1 MSLPVFLFFGKDK
14 EMIEFKNVSK
24 SFESI
29 EALKNIN
36 LLINPGDFFGVIGMS
51 GAGKSTLIRL
61 INGLILAD
69 EGQVFVDDLN
79 ISLLNEKELNQLRQ
93 KIGMIFQHF
102 NLINQKNVL
111 DNVTLPLK
119 LKGVSKQERMKKG
132 LAMLELVQL
141 KEKADAYP
149 AQLSGGQKQRVAI
162 ARALINDVDILL
174 CDEATSALDPIS
186 TQSILDLLK
195 SLHRKLGITIVMI
208 THEMKVIQQVCQ
220 KMAVLDNGECVE
232 TGRVK
237 DIFTHPKHPKTKELL
252 FVQDGIDFSNKD
264 RPQLRLI
271 FDGYNAFEPIISEL
285 VLHTKQAVNI
295 LWANTQE
302 VEDLIYGQ
310 MLIQVPSLSQELL
323 DFLETRNINYQ
334 VEEIG

>member
-1 MSLPVFLFFGKDK
+1 
-14 EMIEFKNVSK
+14 MIEFRNVSK
-24 SFESI
+24 QFE
-29 EALKNIN
+29 EVQALKNIN
-36 LLINPGDFFGVIGMS
+36 LNIQENDFFGVIGMS

-69 EGQVFVDDLN
+69 EGQVIVDN
-79 ISLLNEKELNQLRQ
+79 QQISLLKPNELNQLRQ
-93 KIGMIFQHF
+93 TIGMIFQHF

-119 LKGVSKQERMKKG
+119 LKGINKAQRDKKG
-132 LAMLELVQL
+132 LEMLELVQL
-141 KEKADAYP
+141 SDKSKAFP

-195 SLHRKLGITIVMI
+195 NLHKKLNLTIVMI
-208 THEMKVIQQVCQ
+208 THEMKVIQQVCH

-232 TGRVK
+232 QGRVL
-237 DIFTHPKHPKTKELL
+237 DLFTHPKHQKTKELL
-252 FVQDGIDFSNKD
+252 FVQENVDFSDKD
-264 RPQLRLI
+264 QPQLRLI

-285 VLHTKQAVNI
+285 VLKTKQAINI
-295 LWANTQE
+295 LWANTTE

-310 MLIQVPSLSQELL
+310 MLIQVPNLSQELF
-323 DFLETRNINYQ
+323 DFLESRKITYQ
-334 VEEIG
+334 VEVSA